1 MIKYPV
7 SRRVLSEEGNPD
19 SHVSGG
25 REEKIS
31 FKQKIMCFKCVA
43 FSTKAPL
50 DCSPVSGLLT
60 DGENDG
66 NVERGVIDG
75 NVDQTWSQIK

>member
-25 REEKIS
+25 GKKS
-31 FKQKIMCFKCVA
+31 SVA
-43 FSTKAPL
+43 FSTKAAL

-66 NVERGVIDG
+66 NVERGMID
-75 NVDQTWSQIK
+75 V

>member
-25 REEKIS
+25 GKKIS
-31 FKQKIMCFKCVA
+31 FKQKIMCEKMVA

-66 NVERGVIDG
+66 NVERGMIDG
-75 NVDQTWSQIK
+75 